1 MTHPVTRWSRPSDPI
16 RLVSTNPVQASQVTS
31 IVSTAADILREELPS
46 LVASG
51 IGQLPA
57 ALLSAALPIAGQPG
71 GGVEPLVNALAPLLK
86 IAPGELLQ
94 LITQA
99 PAIQGGEDGNAQAI
113 RILGTPQPVAA
124 GEVTRLLL
132 NLENDDDQADECG
145 IHVTDLIGPSGHRLP
160 ASHVRVSPNPSRI
173 PAHGAADIRVE
184 VRIPSGTAP
193 GWYTGLLQTD
203 DGESVRALVRVQVG
217 R

>member
-16 RLVSTNPVQASQVTS
+16 RLVSKSPAQASQVTS
-31 IVSTAADILREELPS
+31 IVSTAAEILREELPS

-57 ALLSAALPIAGQPG
+57 ALVPSALPIAGQPG

-86 IAPGELLQ
+86 TAPGQLLQ

-99 PAIQGGEDGNAQAI
+99 PAVQGRDDGNAQAI
-113 RILGTPQPVAA
+113 RILGTSQPVAP
-124 GEVTRLLL
+124 GDVTRLLL
-132 NLENDDDQADECG
+132 NLENDDDQADECE
-145 IHVTDLIGPSGHRLP
+145 IHLTDLIGPSGHRLP
-160 ASHVRVSPNPSRI
+160 AAHVRVSPNPSRI
-173 PAHGAADIRVE
+173 PPHGAADIRIE
-184 VRIPSGTAP
+184 IRIPSGTRP
-193 GWYTGLLQTD
+193 GWYTGLLQAD
-203 DGESVRALVRVQVG
+203 DGESLRALVQVQVG